1 MGRRP
6 TTRGRR
12 GRGRLDWDDS
22 TSSETL
28 RSGDAELV
36 SGRTI
41 WHDFEAREYMVSL
54 APIEQCSIGSL
65 YLQQNTSLIYL
76 AVARSS

>member
-1 MGRRP
+1 MVVGVWM
-6 TTRGRR
+6 
-12 GRGRLDWDDS
+12 WDDS

-41 WHDFEAREYMVSL
+41 WHDCETPRD
-54 APIEQCSIGSL
+54 
-65 YLQQNTSLIYL
+65 
-76 AVARSS
+76 